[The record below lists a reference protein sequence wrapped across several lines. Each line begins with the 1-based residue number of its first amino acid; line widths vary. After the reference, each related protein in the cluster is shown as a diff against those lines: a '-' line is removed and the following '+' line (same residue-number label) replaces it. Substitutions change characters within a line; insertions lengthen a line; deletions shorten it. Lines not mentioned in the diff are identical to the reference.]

1 MHVEY
6 ISQIQHLHQRKWY
19 AITHLTY
26 GEDVVDVQALEER
39 PHCEVHVDK
48 TTAKVQSAREARD
61 DLQARFRGR
70 ARRRRGSIQADEL
83 TRTRRGVGEDL
94 ADLQGVRLDVLR
106 KARPRQCQVV
116 AHEIIDG
123 EPRDEGCRIETLN
136 IPNKKQS

>member
-6 ISQIQHLHQRKWY
+6 ISQIEHLHQHEQH
-19 AITHLTY
+19 AMTHFAY

-39 PHCEVHVDK
+39 PHCKVDIDE
-48 TTAKVQSAREARD
+48 TTTEVQSTREARD

-70 ARRRRGSIQADEL
+70 ARRRCRSIQADEL